1 MGTTWYIILWV
12 LAITIIFLIVKYDS
26 MVQLR
31 NVRKQSFSDIDV
43 QLKLRFD
50 LIPNLIE
57 TVKGYAFHEKD
68 TLERVT
74 KARTDF
80 MNAWENIDN
89 KMAADNMLTWALK
102 SIFAV
107 AENYPDLKANQN
119 FLQLQTE
126 LSDIENKI
134 AASRRFF
141 NNSTQEF
148 NTYIQMFP
156 NNIIAS
162 MFNFKEEKSFEIVN
176 NEEKE
181 NVKVSF

>member
-57 TVKGYAFHEKD
+57 TVKGYAFHEKN
-68 TLERVT
+68 TLEKVT

-89 KMAADNMLTWALK
+89 KMVADNMLT
-102 SIFAV
+102 
-107 AENYPDLKANQN
+107 
-119 FLQLQTE
+119 
-126 LSDIENKI
+126 
-134 AASRRFF
+134 
-141 NNSTQEF
+141 
-148 NTYIQMFP
+148 
-156 NNIIAS
+156 
-162 MFNFKEEKSFEIVN
+162 
-176 NEEKE
+176 
-181 NVKVSF
+181 